1 MILTVIQAHVDHA
14 DDVLT
19 VTSLREIRQG
29 EEVLNY
35 YGPLANSDLLRR
47 YGYISHKH
55 RRYDVVEISPQLIA
69 DQVQKAMG
77 LSDAFREKAVS
88 FSRPLVT
95 AKF

>member
-1 MILTVIQAHVDHA
+1 M
-14 DDVLT
+14 T

-55 RRYDVVEISPQLIA
+55 RRYDVVEIPQSA
-69 DQVQKAMG
+69 VATQVQEVLG
-77 LSDAFREKAVS
+77 LSDAFKEKAVS
-88 FSRPLVT
+88 SHPCHAMAIT
-95 AKF
+95 KF

>member
-1 MILTVIQAHVDHA
+1 MWITECGQLTVVQAHVDHA

-55 RRYDVVEISPQLIA
+55 RRYDVVEIPQSTIA
-69 DQVQKAMG
+69 IQVQEVLG
-77 LSDAFREKAVS
+77 LSEAFKEKAVS
-88 FSRPLVT
+88 SHP
-95 AKF
+95 